1 MTGRPLFAALAVA
14 LAACGSGTGSDSGV
28 LPSTSS
34 SPVPISIPEGLASI
48 ERMLELSHAGVRR
61 VEVTDHSVDP
71 PRFLAFRER
80 VTTDGNGH
88 YSLEPTEA
96 ITPVAPDWTQFSLLQ
111 RIREGYLFR
120 HRDFAIRDL
129 GLFQENYVLI
139 DLDSSIQIAGRDCA
153 RYRVEH
159 RRIEHQTQSTGSK
172 QYEVAIDVTTGI
184 VLRYE
189 AFDAQGR
196 ALVAVEYEI
205 YDATPDLSGFV
216 PHEDISPP
224 RELDWTWDL
233 PVQIHQPVQTPRVL
247 PEGYALRR
255 AVTLKD
261 GTSQHWLRL
270 TYTDGVESLFFL
282 TQIDNPF
289 FVAGAGPITPIT
301 PGSVQVSSVAVFQMG
316 SATAAQGTF
325 GGRQFIVV
333 GKVPEA
339 ELLDMIESALP

>member
-1 MTGRPLFAALAVA
+1 VKAPLLIFSLTVV
-14 LAACGSGTGSDSGV
+14 LTACGSGTGSDSGL
-28 LPSTSS
+28 LPSKNTSS
-34 SPVPISIPEGLASI
+34 SPISIPEGLASI
-48 ERMLELSHAGVRR
+48 ERLYAVPHAGVRR
-61 VEVTDHSVDP
+61 IEATDRSVDP

-88 YSLEPTEA
+88 YSLEPMEA

-129 GLFQENYVLI
+129 ELFQENYVLI
-139 DLDSSIQIAGRDCA
+139 DLDSSVQIAGRDCA
-153 RYRVEH
+153 RYRVQH
-159 RRIEHQTQSTGSK
+159 RTQPNL
-172 QYEVAIDVTTGI
+172 YEVAIDVTTGI
-184 VLRYE
+184 VLHYE
-189 AFDAQGR
+189 ALDAQGR
-196 ALVAVEYEI
+196 VLVAMEYEV
-205 YDATPDLSGFV
+205 YDETPDLDGFV
-216 PHEDISPP
+216 PHEDISVPH
-224 RELDWTWDL
+224 ELDWTWDL
-233 PVQIHQPVQTPRVL
+233 QVQLNQPVQTPRVL

-261 GTSQHWLRL
+261 GTNQHWLRL

-289 FVAGAGPITPIT
+289 ALAGPITPIM
-301 PGSVQVSSVAVFQMG
+301 PGSIRPSAVVVFQMG
-316 SATAAQGTF
+316 SATAAQGAF
-325 GGRQFIVV
+325 HGRQFIAV

>member
-1 MTGRPLFAALAVA
+1 VRGKLLLSALLAVT
-14 LAACGSGTGSDSGV
+14 LAACGSGTGSDSGL
-28 LPSTSS
+28 LPSKSNSS
-34 SPVPISIPEGLASI
+34 LPISIPEGLASI
-48 ERMLELSHAGVRR
+48 ERMLELPHAGVRR

-80 VTTDGNGH
+80 VTTDGNGQ
-88 YSLEPTEA
+88 YSLVPTEA

-129 GLFQENYVLI
+129 GLFQENYVLV
-139 DLDSSIQIAGRDCA
+139 DLDSSIEVAGRDCA
-153 RYRVEH
+153 RYRIEH
-159 RRIEHQTQSTGSK
+159 RTRSDF
-172 QYEVAIDVTTGI
+172 YEVAIDVTTGI

-189 AFDAQGR
+189 AFDVQGR
-196 ALVAVEYEI
+196 ALVAMEYEI
-205 YDATPDLSGFV
+205 YDETPDLSGFV
-216 PHEDISPP
+216 PHEEISPP

-233 PVQIHQPVQTPRVL
+233 PVQIHQSVQTPRVL

-261 GTSQHWLRL
+261 GMGQHWLRL

-282 TQIDNPF
+282 TQIDNPS
-289 FVAGAGPITPIT
+289 ALAGPITPLT
-301 PGSVQVSSVAVFQMG
+301 PGSVQVSTVSVFQMG
-316 SATAAQGTF
+316 SALATQGTF
-325 GGRQFIVV
+325 GGRQFIAV

>member
-1 MTGRPLFAALAVA
+1 MRGKRLLLQLGLVAGLAG
-14 LAACGSGTGSDSGV
+14 LAACGSGTGSDNGV
-28 LPSTSS
+28 LPSTNT
-34 SPVPISIPEGLASI
+34 SPMPISIPEGLASI
-48 ERMLELSHAGVRR
+48 ERMLEVPHAGVRR
-61 VEVTDHSVDP
+61 IEVTDQSVDP

-80 VTTDGNGH
+80 VMTDGNGH

-111 RIREGYLFR
+111 RIREGYLFQ

-129 GLFQENYVLI
+129 GLFQKNYVLI
-139 DLDSSIQIAGRDCA
+139 DLDRSIQVAGRDCA
-153 RYRVEH
+153 RYRIEH
-159 RRIEHQTQSTGSK
+159 RTPSPDSK
-172 QYEVAIDVTTGI
+172 RYEVAIDVTTGI
-184 VLRYE
+184 VMRYE

-196 ALVAVEYEI
+196 ALVAMEYEI
-205 YDATPDLSGFV
+205 YDETPDLSGFV

-247 PEGYALRR
+247 PEGFALRR

-261 GTSQHWLRL
+261 GADRDWLRL

-282 TQIDNPF
+282 TRIDNPF
-289 FVAGAGPITPIT
+289 ALANPITPIA
-301 PGSVQVSSVAVFQMG
+301 PDSVQVSAVAVFQMG

-325 GGRQFIVV
+325 DGREFIAV
-333 GKVPEA
+333 GKLPEA

>member
-1 MTGRPLFAALAVA
+1 VRRSLFFVGLALA
-14 LAACGSGTGSDSGV
+14 LGACGSGTGSDSGV
-28 LPSTSS
+28 LSSQARTSTR
-34 SPVPISIPEGLASI
+34 PTLPEGAAST
-48 ERMLELSHAGVRR
+48 EQMLTVAHAGVRR

-71 PRFLAFRER
+71 PRFLAFREL
-80 VTTDGNGH
+80 VVTDGNGH
-88 YSLEPTEA
+88 YSLTPTEA

-139 DLDSSIQIAGRDCA
+139 DLDSSVQIAGRDCA

-159 RRIEHQTQSTGSK
+159 RTQPGS
-172 QYEVAIDVTTGI
+172 YEVAIDLGTGL

-189 AFDAQGR
+189 AFDGR
-196 ALVAVEYEI
+196 DRTLVAMEYEI
-205 YDATPDLSGFV
+205 YDDTPNLDGFV
-216 PHEDISPP
+216 PHEEISPP

-233 PVQIHQPVQTPRVL
+233 PVQINQAVSTPRVL

-255 AVTLKD
+255 AVTLRD
-261 GTSQHWLRL
+261 GTNKHWLRL

-282 TQIDNPF
+282 TEISNPF
-289 FVAGAGPITPIT
+289 LQAGPVTPLA
-301 PGSVQVSSVAVFQMG
+301 PGSVVVSAVTVFEMG
-316 SATAAQGTF
+316 TAMAAQGTF
-325 GGRQFIVV
+325 GGRQFIAV